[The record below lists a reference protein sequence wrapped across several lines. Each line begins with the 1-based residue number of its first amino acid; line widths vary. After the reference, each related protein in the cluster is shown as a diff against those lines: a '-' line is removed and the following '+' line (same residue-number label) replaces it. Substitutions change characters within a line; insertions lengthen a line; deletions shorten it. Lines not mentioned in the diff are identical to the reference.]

1 MEPISY
7 VIVNSEAICENKIL
21 WDGVTEWT
29 PPPDTLVVP
38 EYEVGMNIEIGQLV
52 AQEIPPGIILDQM
65 IADGYNPDARDG
77 DGDGMVQDATQWERP
92 IDTEV

>member
-38 EYEVGMNIEIGQLV
+38 EYEVGMNIEIGELV
-52 AQEIPPGIILDQM
+52 AQEITITDPNYKP
-65 IADGYNPDARDG
+65 NARDG
-77 DGDGMVQDATQWERP
+77 DGDGFVQDGTQWERP
-92 IDTEV
+92 VDTQL

>member
-38 EYEVGMNIEIGQLV
+38 EYEVGMNIEIGELV
-52 AQEIPPGIILDQM
+52 AQEIPPGIILDQ
-65 IADGYNPDARDG
+65 IITDDYNSDIQNG
-77 DGDGMVQDATQWERP
+77 
-92 IDTEV
+92 I

>member
-1 MEPISY
+1 MQPISY

-38 EYEVGMNIEIGQLV
+38 EQEVGMNIEIGELV

-77 DGDGMVQDATQWERP
+77 DGDGIVQEGTKWERP
-92 IDTEV
+92 VDTQM

>member
-38 EYEVGMNIEIGQLV
+38 EYEVGMNLEIGELV
-52 AQEIPPGIILDQM
+52 AQEIPSAIIWSN
-65 IADGYNPDARDG
+65 IIPDGYNPDARDG
-77 DGDGMVQDATQWERP
+77 DGDGIVQEGTEWERP
-92 IDTEV
+92 IDTQL

>member
-7 VIVNSEAICENKIL
+7 VIINSEATCENKIL

-38 EYEVGMNIEIGQLV
+38 ECEVGMNLEIGELV
-52 AQEIPPGIILDQM
+52 VQEIPSGIILDQM
-65 IADGYNPDARDG
+65 IDDGYKPNARDG
-77 DGDGMVQDATQWERP
+77 DGDGIVQEGTQWERP
-92 IDTEV
+92 IDVQL

>member
-38 EYEVGMNIEIGQLV
+38 EYEVGMNLEIGELV
-52 AQEIPPGIILDQM
+52 AQEIPSGIILDQM

-77 DGDGMVQDATQWERP
+77 DDDGIVQEGTKWERP
-92 IDTEV
+92 VNTEL

>member
-7 VIVNSEAICENKIL
+7 VIINSEAICENKIL

-38 EYEVGMNIEIGQLV
+38 EYEVGMNIEIGELV
-52 AQEIPPGIILDQM
+52 AQEIPPGIILDQ
-65 IADGYNPDARDG
+65 IITDDYNSDIQNG
-77 DGDGMVQDATQWERP
+77 
-92 IDTEV
+92 I

>member
-7 VIVNSEAICENKIL
+7 VIINSEAICENKIL

-38 EYEVGMNIEIGQLV
+38 EYEVGMNLEIGELV
-52 AQEIPPGIILDQM
+52 AQEIPSGIILDQM
-65 IADGYNPDARDG
+65 IADGYNPNARDG
-77 DGDGMVQDATQWERP
+77 DGDGIVQEGTEWERP
-92 IDTEV
+92 IDTQL